1 MTDLEL
7 LFLVLGIIYLWEC
20 GWWASRSSLGFRTWL
35 GKGWT
40 VARPSRAFGTQRAG
54 LVVAAPLPPLGTL
67 LTTHTF
73 PLLLSPDGVLAYAN
87 PGLDLSGPG
96 PRPGRFAPF
105 AEIKQIE
112 ARAKSIRLNGKE
124 FLRTASPTF
133 AAHLAYI
140 LEQLRLAKVEDR
152 KKIIERELDRAF
164 ETRAVERLWDEFQK
178 HAAGLRFSVNLLFIY
193 LFALIP
199 FMLWRVGVIRGWP
212 WILGGLLICTLT
224 IALQYH
230 GTHKKFYPSAEDE
243 RFTHFIILLLSPAS
257 AVRALDLLT
266 RPLLE
271 TFHPL
276 AVAKV
281 LCTPSRFERLATEF
295 LREITYPDIR
305 STADGHADAV
315 SAESFAR
322 ELNKKFM
329 ESFLRRSGLDPKQLL
344 RPPPATDPS
353 CQSYCPR
360 CLAQFTKS
368 SGECPDCGAVEL
380 IAFTVNAAQPTA
392 PAGGTPQPATRE

>member
-20 GWWASRSSLGFRTWL
+20 GWWANRSSLGFRTWL
-35 GKGWT
+35 GKRWT
-40 VARPSRAFGTQRAG
+40 IAGPSRAFGTQRAG
-54 LVVAAPLPPLGTL
+54 LVMAAPLPPLGTL
-67 LTTHTF
+67 LTTHGF
-73 PLLLSPDGVLAYAN
+73 PLSLSPQGVLTHAS

-96 PRPGRFAPF
+96 PRPGRFATF
-105 AEIKQIE
+105 TEIKQID

-152 KKIIERELDRAF
+152 KKIIERALDRAF
-164 ETRAVERLWDEFQK
+164 ETKAVERLWDEFQK

-193 LFALIP
+193 LFALTP
-199 FMLWRVGVIRGWP
+199 FMLWRVGLIRGWP
-212 WILGGLLICTLT
+212 WILAGLLICTLT
-224 IALQYH
+224 IAVQYH
-230 GTHKKFYPSAEDE
+230 GTHKNFYPKAEDE

-281 LCTPSRFERLATEF
+281 FCAPSRFESLATEF
-295 LREITYPDIR
+295 LREITYPAVRIL
-305 STADGHADAV
+305 ADAQPYAV

-322 ELNKKFM
+322 ELDKKLM

-344 RPPPATDPS
+344 RPPPATDPN

-360 CLAQFTKS
+360 CLAQFTKP

-380 IAFTVNAAQPTA
+380 IAFPANAPPSS
-392 PAGGTPQPATRE
+392 PAGGTPQPATRK